1 MAHHLYTTAAFV
13 LHSTPAGEANRFLDL
28 FTRELGL
35 VRCLGKSIREGR
47 SKLRY
52 GLQPLSFAEVGLVRG
67 RELWRLTGASPGLS
81 LSGACKED
89 TSRLYL
95 AARIARLLAR
105 LVQGEEKNEELFF
118 VVEEGM
124 RFLAAEKFEN
134 GQLQNF
140 ECVLVLQI
148 LHRLGYLGGEEFNS
162 FLSSPLSREVIAAI
176 DPIRTKA
183 VVTINRSLRETHL

>member
-35 VRCLGKSIREGR
+35 VRCFGKSIREGR

-52 GLQPLSFAEVGLVRG
+52 GLQPLSFADVGLVRG

-81 LSGACKED
+81 IPGACGAD
-89 TSRLYL
+89 TARLYL
-95 AARIARLLAR
+95 AARIARLLVR
-105 LVQGEEKNEELFF
+105 LVQGEEKNEDLF
-118 VVEEGM
+118 VLVEGGM
-124 RFLAAEKFEN
+124 KFLAEEKFQN

-148 LHRLGYLGGEEFNS
+148 LHRLGYLGGEDFGS
-162 FLSSPLSREVIAAI
+162 FLSSPFSHETIAAI

-183 VVTINRSLRETHL
+183 IVTINRSLRETHL